1 MTRFKLGN
9 APCSWG
15 TIEGTGTEAERIPYT
30 QMLDELRASGYTG
43 TELGDYGFMPT
54 DAGVLRRELEVRG
67 LTMLGAYVDVALA
80 DPAALD
86 EGKHRALTAA
96 HLLKRVADVGDP
108 NWRPY
113 LVLADVHSRDPLRFQ
128 HAGRVTSEMALS
140 DAEMQLFAEHA
151 DAVAKTV
158 LEETGLNTV
167 FHHHCA
173 GFVETP
179 EEIDRFL
186 SLTDPELVGLVFD
199 TGHYL
204 YGSGKNQAETVT
216 AGLERFWERVK
227 YVHLKDVDPA
237 LAAHARLEGW
247 DYKAALAQGIF
258 CELGKG
264 CVDFGSVLEKLSK
277 LGYEGWLTVE
287 QDMLPGLGTPEE
299 SAVRNRKFLSELGL

>member
-1 MTRFKLGN
+1 MSRSKLGN

-15 TIEGTGTEAERIPYT
+15 TIEGTGTEAERIPYA
-30 QMLDELRASGYTG
+30 QMLDELEASGYTG

-54 DAGVLRRELEVRG
+54 DASILRRELEVRS

-80 DPAALD
+80 DPAALE
-86 EGKHRALTAA
+86 EGQHRALTVA
-96 HLLKRVADVGDP
+96 HLLKSVADIGDP
-108 NWRPY
+108 DWQPY

-128 HAGRVTSEMALS
+128 NAGRVTSEMKLS
-140 DAEMQLFAEHA
+140 DAEVQTFAENA
-151 DAVAKTV
+151 NTVARAV
-158 LEETGLNTV
+158 LEETGLKTV

-179 EEIDRFL
+179 KEIERFL
-186 SLTDPELVGLVFD
+186 ALTDPKLVGLVFD

-204 YGSGKNQAETVT
+204 YGSGQNQAESVT

-227 YVHLKDVDPA
+227 YVHLKDLEPT
-237 LAAHARLEGW
+237 LAAQARREGW
-247 DYKAALAQGIF
+247 DYKRALERGIF

-264 CVDFGSVLEKLSK
+264 CVDFGSVLEKLSE
-277 LGYEGWLTVE
+277 LGYKGWLTVE

-299 SAVRNRKFLSELGL
+299 STLRNRKFLSGLGL